1 MILIQDSFTGA
12 DGLLNGHAPDVHIDL
27 SVWSSAAV
35 AELGGC
41 LISGNAVMGDGYYSP
56 ATLTDLGTA
65 NIPFDNIEMS
75 IFTGQLSLT
84 LGATV
89 SGGTSYTA
97 LETEFVVYGA
107 YWKIIVKYVAGT
119 STWLLVMHDNVAA
132 EVTADITSSVS
143 SAVTLT
149 IDFSME
155 DGLQTVSIG
164 GATATTYGAF
174 INAWQGLEQV
184 TLSVGGFA
192 KLESML
198 VEDASPVSGAVLTA
212 PAATILFSAFSDG
225 SRIYCPSPTMRV
237 VVMPGAGNLPIPIPA
252 PAISAT
258 GGGMSELS
266 APAPTLIVYGG
277 ATSTPTA
284 PAPTLYATAHDAFGE
299 RAAILTAPTP
309 ALSAYAGAS
318 AGLVAPSV
326 ALSATATCAISGSAE
341 LSAPVPTISSEG
353 TVAATAGIAL
363 SAPLATLI
371 GYGGAVCSITLT
383 GSATIAATGITG
395 SIGGAAITC
404 PLFEL
409 TATGTAQAYG
419 SANLIAPAAQMGSS
433 SVAYLVA
440 PTATLTAIGHAAVT
454 ATYEAYAVNLNHQP
468 KPGKEPVDEVTR
480 YTNFPFTHI
489 VRYQNSYFGANSTGL
504 YLLEGTTD
512 YASPTPTAIPWA
524 FKTAMTDFK
533 SQQHKTV
540 ASAYFG
546 GRLGAAATVSLHVG
560 EDGPQTYSY
569 ATVRTDHAQ
578 NYRQVF
584 GKGTKARYYA
594 LGASGTGTM
603 ELDDID
609 LDVHNLTRRI

>member
-65 NIPFDNIEMS
+65 NIPFDNIEMAV
-75 IFTGQLSLT
+75 FEGELVLT

-89 SGGTSYTA
+89 TGGTSYTA
-97 LETEFVVYGA
+97 LVTEFVVYGA
-107 YWKIIVKYVAGT
+107 YWKITVKYVAGT
-119 STWLLVMHDNVAA
+119 STWLLVMDDNVAT
-132 EVTADITSSVS
+132 EVTADITAYVS

-149 IDFSME
+149 ISFSME
-155 DGLQTVSIG
+155 DGLQTASIS
-164 GATATTYGAF
+164 GATVTTYGAF

-192 KLESML
+192 KLESIL
-198 VEDASPVSGAVLTA
+198 VEDVSPVSGAVLTA
-212 PAATILFSAFSDG
+212 PAATILFSAYSDG
-225 SRIYCPSPTMRV
+225 ARMWCPAPTVRAI
-237 VVMPGAGNLPIPIPA
+237 VMPGAGNLPIPLPA
-252 PAISAT
+252 PTISAS
-258 GGGMSELS
+258 GGGMSELTAPSPTVS
-266 APAPTLIVYGG
+266 AFGG
-277 ATSTPTA
+277 ATSTLIA
-284 PAPTLYATAHDAFGE
+284 PGPTLYATAHDAFGE
-299 RAAILTAPTP
+299 KAAILTAPSPTLSAWAGANATLSAPTP
-309 ALSAYAGAS
+309 AL
-318 AGLVAPSV
+318 
-326 ALSATATCAISGSAE
+326 TATGTVTIWGTAE
-341 LSAPVPTISSEG
+341 LSAPAPTL
-353 TVAATAGIAL
+353 VATGSVSATAQAGL
-363 SAPLATLI
+363 TAPRPNLI
-371 GYGGAVCSITLT
+371 GYSGAVCSVTLT
-383 GSATIAATGITG
+383 GSPTVLSTTTTGAV
-395 SIGGAAITC
+395 GGAAITC
-404 PLFEL
+404 PLYEL
-409 TATGTAQAYG
+409 TASATAENRGSAELLAPSPHMGQSAQAYV
-419 SANLIAPAAQMGSS
+419 IAPA
-433 SVAYLVA
+433 
-440 PTATLTAIGHAAVT
+440 ATLTAIGHAVVS

-468 KPGKEPVDEVTR
+468 KPGKEPIDEVTH

-512 YASPTPTAIPWA
+512 YASPTPTPIPWA

-533 SQQHKTV
+533 SPQHKTV

>member
-1 MILIQDSFTGA
+1 MAIT
-12 DGLLNGHAPDVHIDL
+12 PTT
-27 SVWSSAAV
+27 WS
-35 AELGGC
+35 
-41 LISGNAVMGDGYYSP
+41 
-56 ATLTDLGTA
+56 T
-65 NIPFDNIEMS
+65 
-75 IFTGQLSLT
+75 
-84 LGATV
+84 TV
-89 SGGTSYTA
+89 
-97 LETEFVVYGA
+97 
-107 YWKIIVKYVAGT
+107 
-119 STWLLVMHDNVAA
+119 
-132 EVTADITSSVS
+132 
-143 SAVTLT
+143 
-149 IDFSME
+149 
-155 DGLQTVSIG
+155 G
-164 GATATTYGAF
+164 GATLSGGDLTAAIGAGPYAVSEYAASTGKYYFELTFPPGEALGEIIVGMSNSAGTDASIHGIDLVGGRCYEGETDTWYGAAPSF
-174 INAWQGLEQV
+174 TPEALASGC
-184 TLSVGGFA
+184 TVGFYIDVDAETIGAITTTGNLGILMTGFA
-192 KLESML
+192 GVSAPLR
-198 VEDASPVSGAVLTA
+198 VAFFDDPYQYTSPITATANFGATAFTFTPPGGYNAGFGAGGAAITGVSALAPAGVVAAYSGAIALLSAPACALAAVSAARANLALTA
-212 PAATILFSAFSDG
+212 PATALSALG
-225 SRIYCPSPTMRV
+225 
-237 VVMPGAGNLPIPIPA
+237 GAN
-252 PAISAT
+252 SALT
-258 GGGMSELS
+258 

-546 GRLGAAATVSLHVG
+546 GRLGAAATVDLHVG